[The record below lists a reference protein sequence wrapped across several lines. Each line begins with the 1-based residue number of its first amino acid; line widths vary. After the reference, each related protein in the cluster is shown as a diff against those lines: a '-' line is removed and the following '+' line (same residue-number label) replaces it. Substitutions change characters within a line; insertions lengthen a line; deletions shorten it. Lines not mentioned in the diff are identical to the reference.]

1 LILPHRIHQ
10 LGVIR
15 MKRLEH
21 IRPYQVLGINDEFA
35 EEIRFFMPPA
45 QGAGSLLSIESLLLI
60 KLMRITQPRYLFEFG
75 TYKGLTTRLLL
86 ANLPPSA
93 DASGERIYTLD
104 LPNLDDVHFQGTDVD
119 LAREAL
125 GFDRKYAQ
133 EQNRHLV
140 KQILHDSMKFDG
152 SQYPEKFQ
160 FIFIDANH
168 EVAYARRDT
177 ENSLKMFSR
186 DKGCLIW
193 HDYGHPE
200 FPELTQYIEDLGTQ
214 MDVYHV
220 EHTKLAFHP
229 RGFEIKPR

>member
-1 LILPHRIHQ
+1 
-10 LGVIR
+10 

-21 IRPYQVLGINDEFA
+21 IRPYQVLGVADEFPD
-35 EEIRFFMPPA
+35 EIRFFMPPA

-60 KLMRITQPRYLFEFG
+60 KLMRITQPKYLFEFG

-86 ANLPPSA
+86 ANLP
-93 DASGERIYTLD
+93 DANGAVAERIYTLD
-104 LPNLDDVHFQGTDVD
+104 LPSLDNIYFQGTDVH

-125 GFDRKYAQ
+125 GFERKYLQ
-133 EQNRHLV
+133 EHNRDLV
-140 KQILHDSMKFDG
+140 KQILQDSMTFDG
-152 SQYPEKFQ
+152 SKYAQKFQ

-168 EVAYARRDT
+168 EVAYARKDT
-177 ENSLKMFSR
+177 ENSMKMLAEG
-186 DKGCLIW
+186 KGCLIW

-200 FPELTQYIEDLGTQ
+200 FPELTQYIDDLGEQ

-229 RGFEIKPR
+229 RGFNVQPRVTG